1 MSGQK
6 GDFMPIYTD
15 KKTKRLFI
23 KFVFDGTTYKRR
35 LPEKTSKKNAEK
47 IETKWKHQLFFEK
60 SGIISDKDI
69 LFEDFLTQYYLP
81 FAEENH
87 SKVTFDNEVRI
98 CKASLPYFGGK
109 NIRQIKAADVE
120 KFKSYRANLDTQHD
134 TPRKPA
140 TVLREL
146 SIISKVFSLAIMNDF
161 LEYNPCS
168 RVEKPKF
175 DNIQNKVLSEKDEE
189 KFFAK
194 FESDWARDVC
204 RLVLYTGLRQN
215 DALGLSKFNVDWT
228 QKIIRLTQGKTKR
241 IVEIPMN
248 TTVFNLLMSRRHNG
262 SDLFFPSPK
271 TGQQGLSVKKACL
284 GAAKRAKIGHLT
296 IRDLRRTF
304 GTRLDE
310 NNYNDSTIAKLLGHG
325 DSRSVHRYKR
335 GKDILREAVN
345 SLEKQNRAKIVPL
358 AKKRKAPTRVSA

>member
-1 MSGQK
+1 V
-6 GDFMPIYTD
+6 
-15 KKTKRLFI
+15 L
-23 KFVFDGTTYKRR
+23 
-35 LPEKTSKKNAEK
+35 
-47 IETKWKHQLFFEK
+47 
-60 SGIISDKDI
+60 
-69 LFEDFLTQYYLP
+69 
-81 FAEENH
+81 
-87 SKVTFDNEVRI
+87 I
-98 CKASLPYFGGK
+98 CKSSLPYFGGK
-109 NIRQIKAADVE
+109 NLRQIKAADVE
-120 KFKSYRANLDTQHD
+120 KFKHYRVNLDTQHK

-146 SIISKVFSLAIMNDF
+146 SIISKVFSLAIKNDF

-175 DNIQNKVLSEKDEE
+175 DNIQNRVLSIKDEA
-189 KFFAK
+189 KFFAE

-204 RLVLYTGLRQN
+204 ILVLNTGLRQN
-215 DALGLSKFNVDWT
+215 DALGLSKFNVYWN
-228 QKIIRLTQGKTKR
+228 QKMIRLTQGKTQR

-248 TTVFNLLMSRRHNG
+248 DTVYDLLKARRHNG

-271 TGQQGLSVKKACL
+271 TGQRGLSVKKACL

-310 NNYNDSTIAKLLGHG
+310 LNFSDSTIAKLLGHG
-325 DSRSVHRYKR
+325 DHRSVHRYKR

-358 AKKRKAPTRVSA
+358 ATKEKAPTLGKCLKINGGDEGGRTPDLCIANAALCQTELHPHFQLEISNLKFQNRQEIKLA

>member
-23 KFVFDGTTYKRR
+23 KFDFDGNTYKRR
-35 LPEKTSKKNAEK
+35 LPEKTTKKQAEK
-47 IETKWKHQLFFEK
+47 VETKWKHQLFFEK
-60 SGIISDKDI
+60 NGVVNDKDI
-69 LFEDFLTQYYLP
+69 LFEDFLIEYYLP
-81 FAEENH
+81 FAEQNH

-98 CKASLPYFGGK
+98 CKSALPYFSGK
-109 NIRQIKAADVE
+109 HLRQIKAADVE
-120 KFKSYRANLDTQHD
+120 KFKQCRTNLPTQHK

-140 TVLREL
+140 TVFREL
-146 SIISKVFSLAIMNDF
+146 AIISKVFSLAIKNEFLDF
-161 LEYNPCS
+161 NPCS

-175 DNIQNKVLSEKDEE
+175 DNVQNKILSYEDEP

-204 RLVLYTGLRQN
+204 LLVLNTGLRQN
-215 DALGLSKFNVDWT
+215 DALGLSKFNVDWN
-228 QKIIRLTQGKTKR
+228 QKAIRLTQGKTQR
-241 IVEIPMN
+241 TVEIPMN
-248 TTVFNLLMSRRHNG
+248 ETVYNLLKSRRHNG

-271 TGQQGLSVKKACL
+271 TGKRGLSVKKACL
-284 GAAKRAKIGHLT
+284 GAATRAKIGHLT

-310 NNYNDSTIAKLLGHG
+310 LNYNDSTIAKLLGHG
-325 DSRSVHRYKR
+325 DHRSVYRYKR
-335 GKDILREAVN
+335 GKDILREAVK
-345 SLEKQNRAKIVPL
+345 SLEKENRAKIVPL
-358 AKKRKAPTRVSA
+358 AKKEKAPTRVSA

>member
-1 MSGQK
+1 
-6 GDFMPIYTD
+6 MPIYTD

-23 KFVFDGTTYKRR
+23 QFDFDGKEYKRR
-35 LPEKTSKKNAEK
+35 LPERTTKKQAEK

-60 SGIISDKDI
+60 SGIISDKEI
-69 LFEDFLTQYYLP
+69 LFEDFLTEYYLP
-81 FAEENH
+81 FAENNH

-109 NIRQIKAADVE
+109 NMRQIKAAEID
-120 KFKSYRANLDTQHD
+120 KFKHYRANLKTQHN

-146 SIISKVFSLAIMNDF
+146 SIISKVFSLAVINDF

-175 DNIQNKVLSEKDEE
+175 DNIQNKILSKKDES
-189 KFFAK
+189 KFFAN
-194 FESDWARDVC
+194 FESEWARDVC
-204 RLVLYTGLRQN
+204 LLVLNTGLRQN
-215 DALGLSKFNVDWT
+215 DALGLSKFNVDWK
-228 QKIIRLTQGKTKR
+228 QKSIRLTQGKTKR

-248 TTVFNLLMSRRHNG
+248 TTVFNLLKSRRRNG

-271 TGQQGLSVKKACL
+271 TGKQGLSVKKACL

-325 DSRSVHRYKR
+325 DHRSVHRYKR
-335 GKDILREAVN
+335 AKNILREAVE
-345 SLEKQNRAKIVPL
+345 SLENKKPAKILPL
-358 AKKRKAPTRVSA
+358 AANGNQQIAVSN

>member
-1 MSGQK
+1 
-6 GDFMPIYTD
+6 MPIYTD

-23 KFVFDGTTYKRR
+23 QFEFDGNIYKRR
-35 LPEKTSKKNAEK
+35 LPEKIIKKQAEK

-60 SGIISDKDI
+60 SGIVSDKDI
-69 LFEDFLTQYYLP
+69 LFEDFLIEYYLP
-81 FAEENH
+81 FAEQNH

-109 NIRQIKAADVE
+109 HLRQIKAADIE
-120 KFKSYRANLDTQHD
+120 KFKNYRANLETQHG

-146 SIISKVFSLAIMNDF
+146 SIISKIFSLAIRNDF

-175 DNIQNKVLSEKDEE
+175 DNIQNRVLSYDDEE
-189 KFFAK
+189 RFFAE
-194 FESDWARDVC
+194 FESDWARDIC
-204 RLVLYTGLRQN
+204 LLVLNTGLRQN
-215 DALGLSKFNVDWT
+215 DALGLSKFNVDWN
-228 QKIIRLTQGKTKR
+228 QKLIRLTQGKTQR

-248 TTVFNLLMSRRHNG
+248 TTVYNLLNARRHNG

-271 TGQQGLSVKKACL
+271 TGKQGLSVKKACL
-284 GAAKRAKIGHLT
+284 GAATRAELGHLT

-325 DSRSVHRYKR
+325 DHRSVHRYKR

-345 SLEKQNRAKIVPL
+345 SLETQKPAKILPHGVKGNQQVL
-358 AKKRKAPTRVSA
+358 VNR